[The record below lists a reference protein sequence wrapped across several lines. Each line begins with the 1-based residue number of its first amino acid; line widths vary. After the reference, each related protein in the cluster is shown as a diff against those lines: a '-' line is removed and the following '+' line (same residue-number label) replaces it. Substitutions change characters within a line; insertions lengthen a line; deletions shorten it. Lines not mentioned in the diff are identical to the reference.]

1 MTREFPRVTMPEA
14 SQYLIRYSPDA
25 KNSIEEI
32 NHLYRRLFKEL
43 YRISGEQLTGVGMNV
58 IYGYNLTHEDLL
70 YILKDLR
77 AVYKGDFTMEELTTW
92 IQKRTWIL

>member
-1 MTREFPRVTMPEA
+1 MREVA
-14 SQYLIRYSPDA
+14 SQHIHRPDI

-43 YRISGEQLTGVGMNV
+43 CRISGEQLTGVGMNI

-92 IQKRTWIL
+92 IEKRTWIL

>member
-1 MTREFPRVTMPEA
+1 MTREFPQVTMPEA
-14 SQYLIRYSPDA
+14 SQYIHYSPDA

-43 YRISGEQLTGVGMNV
+43 CRISGEQLTGVGMNI

-70 YILKDLR
+70 YILKDLK
-77 AVYKGDFTMEELTTW
+77 AVYKGDFTMEELITW
-92 IQKRTWIL
+92 IQKKT

>member
-1 MTREFPRVTMPEA
+1 MKDEYPQVTMPEA

-43 YRISGEQLTGVGMNV
+43 YRISGEQVDVTTQYLLLGCD
-58 IYGYNLTHEDLL
+58 ISHEDLL

-77 AVYKGDFTMEELTTW
+77 AVYKDDFTMEELIAW
-92 IQKRTWIL
+92 IQKRAWLI

>member
-1 MTREFPRVTMPEA
+1 MREVA
-14 SQYLIRYSPDA
+14 SQHIHRPDV

-43 YRISGEQLTGVGMNV
+43 YRISGEQLTGVEMNI

-70 YILKDLR
+70 YILKDLK
-77 AVYKGDFTMEELTTW
+77 ALYEDDFTMEELTTW
-92 IQKRTWIL
+92 IKKKAGSF

>member
-43 YRISGEQLTGVGMNV
+43 YRISGEQVDITTQYLLLGCD
-58 IYGYNLTHEDLL
+58 ISHEDLL
-70 YILKDLR
+70 YILKDLK
-77 AVYKGDFTMEELTTW
+77 AVYNGDFTIEELITW
-92 IQKRTWIL
+92 IQKKAWGF

>member
-1 MTREFPRVTMPEA
+1 MTREFPQVTMPEA
-14 SQYLIRYSPDA
+14 SQYIHYSPDA

-43 YRISGEQLTGVGMNV
+43 CRISGEQLTGVGMNI

-70 YILKDLR
+70 YILKDLK
-77 AVYKGDFTMEELTTW
+77 AVHKGDFTMEELTTW
-92 IQKRTWIL
+92 IKKRT

>member
-1 MTREFPRVTMPEA
+1 MRDEFPQVTMPEA

-43 YRISGEQLTGVGMNV
+43 CRISGEQVDMNTQ
-58 IYGYNLTHEDLL
+58 YFLLGYDLTHEDLL

-77 AVYKGDFTMEELTTW
+77 AVYKGDFTIEELTTW
-92 IQKRTWIL
+92 IQKRGWLI

>member
-1 MTREFPRVTMPEA
+1 MTKEFPRVTLPES
-14 SQYLIRYSPDA
+14 SQYIHRSPDIE
-25 KNSIEEI
+25 NSIREKH
-32 NHLYRRLFKEL
+32 HLYRRLFKEL
-43 YRISGEQLTGVGMNV
+43 YRISGEQLTGIGMNEV
-58 IYGYNLTHEDLL
+58 YKYNLTHEDLL

>member
-1 MTREFPRVTMPEA
+1 MTREFPQVTMPEA

-43 YRISGEQLTGVGMNV
+43 YRISGEQVDINTQYFLLGCD
-58 IYGYNLTHEDLL
+58 LTHEDLL

-77 AVYKGDFTMEELTTW
+77 AVYKGDFTMDELITW
-92 IQKRTWIL
+92 IEKRTWIL